1 MAERRDYWTR
11 SQAFSRVVD
20 WLKHQQQQ
28 PQVEGLPPTIDPV
41 VGSRILRRLGLRG
54 LARQEAGKWSAT
66 PALTHPTS
74 IKKSEN

>member
-11 SQAFSRVVD
+11 SQAFSQVVN

-28 PQVEGLPPTIDPV
+28 APIEGLPPTIDPV
-41 VGSRILRRLGLRG
+41 VANRILRRLALRG
-54 LARQEAGKWSAT
+54 LAKQEAGKWSAT

-74 IKKSEN
+74 LKKSES